1 MAKRKWNWRY
11 RFFVA
16 HSMSIRD
23 FRKLQQFCEDH
34 FDLCHDQPADR
45 WDWSAPIRNSNHG
58 LKTFDNVRLFFRS
71 QEDFVMFKLLY
82 NPDELYGQQ

>member
-34 FDLCHDQPADR
+34 FDLNVD
-45 WDWSAPIRNSNHG
+45 WDWSAAIRNSNHG
-58 LKTFDNVRLFFRS
+58 LKTYDNVRLFFRR
-71 QEDFVMFKLLY
+71 QEDFVMFKLIY
-82 NPDELYGQQ
+82 NPDELYGQR